1 MQDRSDLLPSE
12 TSDPVIRL
20 LLSASLL
27 ILIVLPGCSL
37 VQAFF
42 ASLGVP
48 EGAVINA
55 PMRDSSVMRLEPIVR
70 PILDRL
76 LQVNQVK
83 LIEAHSTVE
92 TMSARYKRRLTLAAL
107 KRPWEGFI
115 NLERQGLLLAE
126 LAEGRAINLPALL
139 DVLEAGMDRT
149 SAFNRPISI
158 PAKATALELVTFM
171 IESLEEASIH
181 REKALSNLTEDERR
195 FLFSHA
201 QTIVEQFTPQISSV
215 SATTIA
221 QAKADQR
228 FAELLE
234 EQMDYANLMAA
245 AQVLAR
251 LANESWLRQLAGAFG
266 QALPRSE
273 VPAGITGDVLFAQ
286 TTSYGTIVIGG
297 AGPNTYELDHR
308 FALVVDLGGDD
319 LYRGMIAA
327 SGDSEHGNAVII
339 DMSGNDTYDSAA
351 LGLATGRLGVGLLI
365 DQAGDDVYQLEVGS
379 GGAGFG
385 GLGILFD
392 AKGNDLYMGAR
403 LTQGAAIGGLG
414 LLFDAAGNDRYASHG
429 FALGFG
435 GPQGVGA
442 AIDLQGDDEYQCG
455 NKYPSAYN
463 EEDAPNGKPGDPMFQ
478 YDCFGLGT
486 GSGRRLLT
494 KRPEWQD
501 YDLAGG
507 WGLLL
512 DVEGNDRYRSANFSQ
527 GHGYFFGAGA
537 FLDLSGND
545 EYVAARYG
553 HGSSAHYGVGLFSD
567 RQGADYYE
575 STGPFYN
582 GGVAWDHG
590 MSMMID
596 AGTEPDRY
604 VFLSSNGLGK
614 ADYSGWGLFIDEGG
628 SDSYQTRDGYGLS
641 SQHGIGGFFD
651 LKGIDTYKLDP
662 SMAEADLRPADGKVF
677 LYPSGGLFVDR

>member
-1 MQDRSDLLPSE
+1 MIKYNSSDHLPCK
-12 TSDPVIRL
+12 TVIRL
-20 LLSASLL
+20 LLSVSVLVLL
-27 ILIVLPGCSL
+27 ALPGCSL

-42 ASLGVP
+42 ASLGGP
-48 EGAVINA
+48 EGAVTNT

-70 PILDRL
+70 PMFDRL
-76 LQVNQVK
+76 LQVPQAE

-92 TMSARYKRRLTLAAL
+92 TMSARYKRHLTLTAL
-107 KRPWEGFI
+107 KGPWEGFI
-115 NLERQGLLLAE
+115 NVERQGLLLAE
-126 LAEGRAINLPALL
+126 LAEGRAVNLPALL

-158 PAKATALELVTFM
+158 PAKATAQELITFM

-181 REKALSNLTEDERR
+181 REKALASLPEDERR

-201 QTIVEQFTPQISSV
+201 QTIVQQFTPQISSV

-221 QAKADQR
+221 QAKMDLR

-234 EQMDYANLMAA
+234 EQVDYANLMAT

-273 VPAGITGDVLFAQ
+273 VPGGITGDILLAQ
-286 TTSYGTIVIGG
+286 ATSYGMIVIGG
-297 AGPNTYELDHR
+297 PGPNTYELDHR
-308 FALVVDLGGDD
+308 FALIVDLGGDD
-319 LYRGMIAA
+319 LYRGLIAA
-327 SGDSEHGNAVII
+327 SADIEHGNAVII

-365 DQAGDDVYQLEVGS
+365 DQAGDDVYQLEIGS

-392 AKGNDLYMGAR
+392 AKGNDLYMGTR
-403 LTQGAAIGGLG
+403 LTQGVAIGGLG

-486 GSGRRLLT
+486 GAGRRLLT
-494 KRPEWQD
+494 KRQEWQA
-501 YDLAGG
+501 YGLAGG

-527 GHGYFFGAGA
+527 GHGYFFGVGA

-553 HGSSAHYGVGLFSD
+553 HGSSAHYGVGFFTD
-567 RQGADYYE
+567 RQGADRYA

-590 MSMMID
+590 MSVMID
-596 AGTEPDRY
+596 AGTESDRY
-604 VFLSSNGLGK
+604 GFQSSNGLGK

-628 SDSYQTRDGYGLS
+628 NDSYQTKDGYGLS
-641 SQHGIGGFFD
+641 SQRGIGGFFD
-651 LKGIDTYKLDP
+651 LKGTDTYQLAP
-662 SMAEADLRPADGKVF
+662 STADGDLRPTDGKVL

>member
-1 MQDRSDLLPSE
+1 
-12 TSDPVIRL
+12 
-20 LLSASLL
+20 
-27 ILIVLPGCSL
+27 
-37 VQAFF
+37 
-42 ASLGVP
+42 
-48 EGAVINA
+48 
-55 PMRDSSVMRLEPIVR
+55 
-70 PILDRL
+70 
-76 LQVNQVK
+76 
-83 LIEAHSTVE
+83 
-92 TMSARYKRRLTLAAL
+92 
-107 KRPWEGFI
+107 
-115 NLERQGLLLAE
+115 
-126 LAEGRAINLPALL
+126 
-139 DVLEAGMDRT
+139 
-149 SAFNRPISI
+149 
-158 PAKATALELVTFM
+158 
-171 IESLEEASIH
+171 
-181 REKALSNLTEDERR
+181 
-195 FLFSHA
+195 
-201 QTIVEQFTPQISSV
+201 
-215 SATTIA
+215 
-221 QAKADQR
+221 
-228 FAELLE
+228 
-234 EQMDYANLMAA
+234 
-245 AQVLAR
+245 

-273 VPAGITGDVLFAQ
+273 VPGGITGDILLAQ
-286 TTSYGTIVIGG
+286 ATSYGMIVIGG
-297 AGPNTYELDHR
+297 PGPNTYELDHR
-308 FALVVDLGGDD
+308 FALIVDLGGDD
-319 LYRGMIAA
+319 LYRGLIAA
-327 SGDSEHGNAVII
+327 SADIEHGNAVII

-365 DQAGDDVYQLEVGS
+365 DQAGDDVYQLEIGS

-392 AKGNDLYMGAR
+392 AKGNDLYMGTR
-403 LTQGAAIGGLG
+403 LTQGVAIGGLG

-486 GSGRRLLT
+486 GAGRRLLT
-494 KRPEWQD
+494 KRQEWQA
-501 YDLAGG
+501 YGLAGG

-527 GHGYFFGAGA
+527 GHGYFFGVGA

-553 HGSSAHYGVGLFSD
+553 HGSSAHYGVGFFTD
-567 RQGADYYE
+567 RQGADRYA

-590 MSMMID
+590 MSVMID
-596 AGTEPDRY
+596 AGTESDRY
-604 VFLSSNGLGK
+604 GFQSSNGLGK

-628 SDSYQTRDGYGLS
+628 NDSYQTKDGYGLS
-641 SQHGIGGFFD
+641 SQRGIGGFFD
-651 LKGIDTYKLDP
+651 LKGTDTYQLAP
-662 SMAEADLRPADGKVF
+662 STADGDLRPTDGKVL

>member
-1 MQDRSDLLPSE
+1 VQDRSDLLPSE

-379 GGAGFG
+379 GGAGFA

-442 AIDLQGDDEYQCG
+442 TIDLQGDDEYQCG

-628 SDSYQTRDGYGLS
+628 NDSYQTRDGYGLA

>member
-1 MQDRSDLLPSE
+1 M
-12 TSDPVIRL
+12 
-20 LLSASLL
+20 
-27 ILIVLPGCSL
+27 
-37 VQAFF
+37 
-42 ASLGVP
+42 
-48 EGAVINA
+48 
-55 PMRDSSVMRLEPIVR
+55 
-70 PILDRL
+70 
-76 LQVNQVK
+76 
-83 LIEAHSTVE
+83 
-92 TMSARYKRRLTLAAL
+92 
-107 KRPWEGFI
+107 
-115 NLERQGLLLAE
+115 
-126 LAEGRAINLPALL
+126 
-139 DVLEAGMDRT
+139 
-149 SAFNRPISI
+149 
-158 PAKATALELVTFM
+158 
-171 IESLEEASIH
+171 
-181 REKALSNLTEDERR
+181 
-195 FLFSHA
+195 
-201 QTIVEQFTPQISSV
+201 
-215 SATTIA
+215 
-221 QAKADQR
+221 
-228 FAELLE
+228 
-234 EQMDYANLMAA
+234 
-245 AQVLAR
+245 
-251 LANESWLRQLAGAFG
+251 
-266 QALPRSE
+266 
-273 VPAGITGDVLFAQ
+273 
-286 TTSYGTIVIGG
+286 IVIGG
-297 AGPNTYELDHR
+297 PGPNTYELDHR
-308 FALVVDLGGDD
+308 FALIVDLGGDD
-319 LYRGMIAA
+319 LYRGLIAA
-327 SGDSEHGNAVII
+327 SADIEHGNAVII

-365 DQAGDDVYQLEVGS
+365 DQAGDDVYQLEIGS

-392 AKGNDLYMGAR
+392 AKGNDLYMGTR

-486 GSGRRLLT
+486 GAGRRLLT
-494 KRPEWQD
+494 KRQEWQA

-527 GHGYFFGAGA
+527 GHGYFFGVGA

-553 HGSSAHYGVGLFSD
+553 HGSSARYGVGFFTD
-567 RQGADYYE
+567 RQGADHYA

-590 MSMMID
+590 MSVMID
-596 AGTEPDRY
+596 AGIESDRY
-604 VFLSSNGLGK
+604 GFQSSNGLGK

-628 SDSYQTRDGYGLS
+628 NDSYQTKDGYGLS
-641 SQHGIGGFFD
+641 SQRGIGGFFD
-651 LKGIDTYKLDP
+651 LKGTDTYQLAP
-662 SMAEADLRPADGKVF
+662 STADGDLRPTDGKVL

>member
-1 MQDRSDLLPSE
+1 MIKYNSSDHLPCK
-12 TSDPVIRL
+12 TVIRL
-20 LLSASLL
+20 LLSVSVLVLL
-27 ILIVLPGCSL
+27 ALPGCSL

-48 EGAVINA
+48 EGAVTNT

-70 PILDRL
+70 PMFDRL
-76 LQVNQVK
+76 LQVPQAE

-92 TMSARYKRRLTLAAL
+92 TMSARYKRHLTLTAL
-107 KRPWEGFI
+107 KGPWEGFI
-115 NLERQGLLLAE
+115 NVERQGLLLAE
-126 LAEGRAINLPALL
+126 LAEGRAVNLPALL

-158 PAKATALELVTFM
+158 PAKATAQELITFM

-181 REKALSNLTEDERR
+181 REKALASLPEDERR

-201 QTIVEQFTPQISSV
+201 QTIVQQFTPQISSV

-221 QAKADQR
+221 QAKMDLR

-234 EQMDYANLMAA
+234 EQVDYANLMAT

-273 VPAGITGDVLFAQ
+273 VPGGITGDILLAQ
-286 TTSYGTIVIGG
+286 ATSYGMIVIGG
-297 AGPNTYELDHR
+297 PGPNTYELDHR
-308 FALVVDLGGDD
+308 FALIVDLGGDD
-319 LYRGMIAA
+319 LYRGLIAA
-327 SGDSEHGNAVII
+327 SADIEHGNAVII

-365 DQAGDDVYQLEVGS
+365 DQAGDDVYQLEIGS

-392 AKGNDLYMGAR
+392 AKGNDLYMGTR
-403 LTQGAAIGGLG
+403 LTQGVAIGGLG

-463 EEDAPNGKPGDPMFQ
+463 EQHPPKGKPGDPMFQ

-486 GSGRRLLT
+486 GAGRRLLT
-494 KRPEWQD
+494 KRQEWQA
-501 YDLAGG
+501 YGLAGG

-527 GHGYFFGAGA
+527 GHGYFFGVGA

-553 HGSSAHYGVGLFSD
+553 HGSSAHYGVGFFTD
-567 RQGADYYE
+567 RQGADRYA

-590 MSMMID
+590 MSVMID
-596 AGTEPDRY
+596 AGTESDRY
-604 VFLSSNGLGK
+604 GFQSSNGLGK

-628 SDSYQTRDGYGLS
+628 NDSYQTKDGYGLS
-641 SQHGIGGFFD
+641 SQRGIGGFFD
-651 LKGIDTYKLDP
+651 LKGTDTYQLAP
-662 SMAEADLRPADGKVF
+662 STADGDLRPTDGKVL

>member
-1 MQDRSDLLPSE
+1 MIKYNSSDLLPSK
-12 TSDPVIRL
+12 TVIRL
-20 LLSASLL
+20 LLSVSVLVLL
-27 ILIVLPGCSL
+27 ALPGCSL

-48 EGAVINA
+48 EGAVTNT

-70 PILDRL
+70 PMFDRL
-76 LQVNQVK
+76 LQVPQAE

-92 TMSARYKRRLTLAAL
+92 TMSARYKRHLTLTAL
-107 KRPWEGFI
+107 KGPWEGFI
-115 NLERQGLLLAE
+115 NVERQGLLLAE
-126 LAEGRAINLPALL
+126 LAEGRAVNLPALL

-158 PAKATALELVTFM
+158 PAKATAQELITFM

-181 REKALSNLTEDERR
+181 REKALASLAEDERR

-221 QAKADQR
+221 QAKMDQR

-234 EQMDYANLMAA
+234 EQVDYANLMAA
-245 AQVLAR
+245 AQGLAR

-273 VPAGITGDVLFAQ
+273 VPVGITGDILLAQ
-286 TTSYGTIVIGG
+286 ATSYGMIVIGG
-297 AGPNTYELDHR
+297 PGPNTYELDHR
-308 FALVVDLGGDD
+308 FALIVDLGGDD
-319 LYRGMIAA
+319 LYRGLIAA
-327 SGDSEHGNAVII
+327 SADIEHGNAVII

-365 DQAGDDVYQLEVGS
+365 DQAGDDVYQLEIGS

-392 AKGNDLYMGAR
+392 AKGNDLYMGTR

-442 AIDLQGDDEYQCG
+442 AIDLQGDDDYQCG

-486 GSGRRLLT
+486 AAGRRLLT
-494 KRPEWQD
+494 KRQEWQA

-527 GHGYFFGAGA
+527 GHGYFFGVGA
-537 FLDLSGND
+537 FLDLSGDD

-553 HGSSAHYGVGLFSD
+553 HGSSAHYGVGFFTD
-567 RQGADYYE
+567 RQGADHYE

-590 MSMMID
+590 MSVMID
-596 AGTEPDRY
+596 AGIESDRY
-604 VFLSSNGLGK
+604 GFQSSNGLGK

-628 SDSYQTRDGYGLS
+628 NDSYQTKDGYGLS
-641 SQHGIGGFFD
+641 SQRGIGGFFD
-651 LKGIDTYKLDP
+651 LKGTDTYQMAP
-662 SMAEADLRPADGKVF
+662 STTDGDFRPTDGKVL

>member
-70 PILDRL
+70 PMLDRL

-442 AIDLQGDDEYQCG
+442 TIDLQGDDEYQCG

-512 DVEGNDRYRSANFSQ
+512 DAEGNDRYRSANFSQ

-567 RQGADYYE
+567 RQGADHYE

-628 SDSYQTRDGYGLS
+628 NDSYQTRDGYGLS

>member
-1 MQDRSDLLPSE
+1 M
-12 TSDPVIRL
+12 
-20 LLSASLL
+20 
-27 ILIVLPGCSL
+27 
-37 VQAFF
+37 
-42 ASLGVP
+42 
-48 EGAVINA
+48 
-55 PMRDSSVMRLEPIVR
+55 
-70 PILDRL
+70 LDRL
-76 LQVNQVK
+76 LQVPQAE

-92 TMSARYKRRLTLAAL
+92 TMSARYKRHLTLTAL
-107 KRPWEGFI
+107 KGPWEGFI
-115 NLERQGLLLAE
+115 NVERQGLLLAE
-126 LAEGRAINLPALL
+126 LAEGRAVNLPALL

-158 PAKATALELVTFM
+158 PAKATAQELITFM

-181 REKALSNLTEDERR
+181 REKALASLPEDERR

-221 QAKADQR
+221 QAKMDQR

-234 EQMDYANLMAA
+234 EQVDYANLMAA
-245 AQVLAR
+245 AQGLAR

-273 VPAGITGDVLFAQ
+273 VPGGITGDILLAQ
-286 TTSYGTIVIGG
+286 TTSYGMIVIGG
-297 AGPNTYELDHR
+297 PGPNTYELDHR
-308 FALVVDLGGDD
+308 FALIVDLGGDD
-319 LYRGMIAA
+319 LYRGLIAA
-327 SGDSEHGNAVII
+327 SADIEHGNAVII

-365 DQAGDDVYQLEVGS
+365 DQAGDDVYQLEIGS

-392 AKGNDLYMGAR
+392 AKGNDLYMGTR

-486 GSGRRLLT
+486 GAGRRLLT
-494 KRPEWQD
+494 KRQEWQA

-527 GHGYFFGAGA
+527 GHGYFFGVGA

-553 HGSSAHYGVGLFSD
+553 HGSSAHYGVGFFTD
-567 RQGADYYE
+567 RQGADHYA

-590 MSMMID
+590 MSVMID
-596 AGTEPDRY
+596 AGTESDRY
-604 VFLSSNGLGK
+604 GFQSSNGLGK

-628 SDSYQTRDGYGLS
+628 NDSYQTKDGYGLS
-641 SQHGIGGFFD
+641 SQRGIGGFFD
-651 LKGIDTYKLDP
+651 LKGTDTYQLAP
-662 SMAEADLRPADGKVF
+662 STADGDLRPTDGKVL